1 MAKKGPCSFLSFFP
15 STRGHFPSEK
25 AVSWSPS
32 KTLGKIVFLP
42 SGSPVF
48 AEMAHLLNS
57 ILTVIKVFQKYAK
70 EDEDCTLLCKE
81 ELKHLLLAEFG
92 NILRVRRRDSGPHGV
107 KGERL

>member
-32 KTLGKIVFLP
+32 STVDKIVFLP
-42 SGSPVF
+42 SGSSAF
-48 AEMAHLLNS
+48 AKMAPLLSS
-57 ILTVIKVFQKYAK
+57 ILTVIQVYQKYAN
-70 EDEDCTLLCKE
+70 EDGDCTLLCKE

-107 KGERL
+107 KGERV